1 MHSVSAS
8 RSKDVHNTQ
17 GSLNKVEI
25 EVNGVKTDH
34 NGEKLVLFSDNIV
47 EVPSRA
53 TKVHPLD

>member
-34 NGEKLVLFSDNIV
+34 NGEKLVFSDNIV